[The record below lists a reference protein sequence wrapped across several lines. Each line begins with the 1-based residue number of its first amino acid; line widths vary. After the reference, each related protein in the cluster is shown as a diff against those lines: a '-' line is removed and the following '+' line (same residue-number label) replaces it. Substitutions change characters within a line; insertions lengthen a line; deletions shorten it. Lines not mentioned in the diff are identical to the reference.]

1 MPAIF
6 AYDFMIRALLAGL
19 LIGVL
24 APALGTF
31 LVLTYVGLEDVGMV
45 GASLL
50 VILGLSFIIG
60 GILGNPGC
68 ELTALPN
75 LLLPRSRRMHFT

>member
-1 MPAIF
+1 MSPKSS
-6 AYDFMIRALLAGL
+6 LAKIPPLFLGRTTR
-19 LIGVL
+19 VL
-24 APALGTF
+24 FGLGTF

-60 GILGNPGC
+60 GIMGNPGC